1 MSKKF
6 LIIGATGAVGSSLT
20 KLIKDDD
27 RLANEAHLVGKNA
40 EEVSKLSDQTG
51 FNYTVADVLQS
62 DFLEKIEKDV
72 KDVEI
77 NGIAYCVGSIDLKPI
92 NLITK
97 KDYLK
102 SFELNFFPIV
112 DIIKKFQ
119 ENLKRNKSSIVLF
132 STVAVKQGFANH
144 SIISPVKASLEGLTV
159 SLASELAPNVRVNC
173 IAPSLST
180 SKMANK
186 MLKNPKI
193 SEAIAKQHPLKRI
206 GEGLDS
212 AALAKFLLS
221 SESSWITGQIIG
233 VDGGRSNI
241 G

>member
-6 LIIGATGAVGSSLT
+6 LIIGATGAVGSSLV

-27 RLANEAHLVGKNA
+27 RLANEAHLVGKN
-40 EEVSKLSDQTG
+40 ENDVSKLSEETG
-51 FNYTVADVLQS
+51 FSYTVADVLQS
-62 DFLEKIEKDV
+62 DFLEKLEEDLKDV
-72 KDVEI
+72 DIHGV
-77 NGIAYCVGSIDLKPI
+77 AYCVGSIDLKPI

-132 STVAVKQGFANH
+132 STVAVKQGFPNH

-159 SLASELAPNVRVNC
+159 SLASELAPNIRINC
-173 IAPSLST
+173 IAPSLSN
-180 SKMANK
+180 SKMASK
-186 MLKNPKI
+186 LLKNTKI
-193 SEAIAKQHPLKRI
+193 SEAIAKQHPLKRL

-233 VDGGRSNI
+233 VDGGRSNV

>member
-27 RLANEAHLVGKNA
+27 RLDNQAHLVGKN
-40 EEVSKLSDQTG
+40 EEEISKLSEETG
-51 FNYTVADVLQS
+51 FSYTIADVMEEN
-62 DFLEKIEKDV
+62 FLEKMQENLGETDI
-72 KDVEI
+72 I
-77 NGIAYCVGSIDLKPI
+77 GIAYCVGSIDLKPI

-102 SFELNFFPIV
+102 SLELNFFPIV
-112 DIIKKFQ
+112 DVIKKFQ
-119 ENLKRNKSSIVLF
+119 ENLKKNRASIVLF
-132 STVAVKQGFANH
+132 STIAVRQGFPNH
-144 SIISPVKASLEGLTV
+144 SVISPVKASLEGLTV
-159 SLASELAPNVRVNC
+159 SLASELAPNIRVNC
-173 IAPSLST
+173 IAPSLSN
-180 SKMANK
+180 SKMASK
-186 MLKNPKI
+186 MLKNSKI
-193 SEAIAKQHPLKRI
+193 SEAIAKQHPLKRL
-206 GEGLDS
+206 GEGIDS

-221 SESSWITGQIIG
+221 EESSWITGQIIG

>member
-6 LIIGATGAVGSSLT
+6 LIIGATGAVGSSLV

-27 RLANEAHLVGKNA
+27 RLANKAHLVGKNQD
-40 EEVSKLSDQTG
+40 EVSKLSDETG
-51 FNYTVADVLQS
+51 FNYTIADILQP
-62 DFLEKIEKDV
+62 DFLEKLEEDL

-77 NGIAYCVGSIDLKPI
+77 HGIAYCVGSIDLKPI

-112 DIIKKFQ
+112 DTIKKFQ

-132 STVAVKQGFANH
+132 STVAVKQGFPNH

-159 SLASELAPNVRVNC
+159 SLAAELAPNIRINC
-173 IAPSLST
+173 IAPSLSN
-180 SKMANK
+180 SKMASK
-186 MLKNPKI
+186 LLKNTKI
-193 SEAIAKQHPLKRI
+193 SEAIAKQHPLKRL

-221 SESSWITGQIIG
+221 SESSGITGQIIG
-233 VDGGRSNI
+233 VDGGRSNV